1 MNDWLTAKQA
11 AAYAK
16 CGVQSLYKGVRRRTL
31 RAARINGS
39 REYRFLREWID
50 AWLMA
55 SATIEVINPEA
66 PGADVDPAT
75 RRH

>member
-1 MNDWLTAKQA
+1 VNEWLTAKQA
-11 AAYAK
+11 AEYAK
-16 CGVQSLYKGVRRRTL
+16 CHVQSLYLGVKRRKL

-55 SATIEVINPEA
+55 SVTIEVINPEA
-66 PGADVDPAT
+66 PGADLVST